1 MVCSSV
7 WRIERGMRL
16 FIFGPCLFLVYIF
29 RLGQLGY
36 ELSIF
41 FKGGK
46 LYSERCISSWEFSSG
61 RPVSWNHDE
70 YEVLLYSYRIYFFGL
85 EMLHFY
91 IYHLQRL
98 NHITNIA
105 YEYAISMN

>member
-16 FIFGPCLFLVYIF
+16 FIFGPCLYLMYIF

-36 ELSIF
+36 ELSIA
-41 FKGGK
+41 FKDGK
-46 LYSERCISSWEFSSG
+46 IYSERCISSWEFSSG

-70 YEVLLYSYRIYFFGL
+70 YEVLLYSYRVYFF
-85 EMLHFY
+85 FFSDWKCFTFTFTTY
-91 IYHLQRL
+91 
-98 NHITNIA
+98 
-105 YEYAISMN
+105 SV

>member
-1 MVCSSV
+1 M
-7 WRIERGMRL
+7 
-16 FIFGPCLFLVYIF
+16 YIF

-36 ELSIF
+36 ELSIAF
-41 FKGGK
+41 RDGK
-46 LYSERCISSWEFSSG
+46 IYTERCISSWEFSSW

-85 EMLHFY
+85 GMLHLY

-98 NHITNIA
+98 NHLTNIA
-105 YEYAISMN
+105 YEYVISMN